1 MINTNLYKLIIKQKL
16 DLFYIRILKSLY
28 YTLILKIIKGDK
40 NFNNKSKKNI
50 LIRFKSFNNF
60 IIYILEN
67 NKVIIIKDIIIKEK
81 LNYKN
86 NYKLEKDYNIFLKIK
101 SSDYNDYILIY
112 NKELINNNNNNIYNN
127 DKLSLFI
134 ILK

>member
-1 MINTNLYKLIIKQKL
+1 LI
-16 DLFYIRILKSLY
+16 F
-28 YTLILKIIKGDK
+28 KITKRDK
-40 NFNNKSKKNI
+40 NFSNKSKKNI

-60 IIYILEN
+60 IIYILKD

-86 NYKLEKDYNIFLKIK
+86 NYKFKKDYNIFLKIK
-101 SSDYNDYILIY
+101 SPDYNNYILIY
-112 NKELINNNNNNIYNN
+112 NKESINNNNNNIYNN
-127 DKLSLFI
+127 DKLSLSI